1 MIGVHANR
9 CFSGWGVS
17 ACYLRGYHDPDIL
30 FYRGSGALNQEW
42 HWISVTFCCLTHL
55 LHLNYSV
62 DETTQHQS
70 RRGFCTT
77 RDCETL
83 HLSLCIN
90 QVCVRTRVPECK
102 RARVFTQT
110 LIHRISVCMTG
121 PLSHNWPRITGH
133 WVLGTDLGTESC
145 EKPPLVFR
153 ALKPSCALLPL
164 D

>member
-102 RARVFTQT
+102 RASVHTDSDTPHQCLHDRPTESQLAQNHWT
-110 LIHRISVCMTG
+110 LGARNRFGNRELREASSCFQ
-121 PLSHNWPRITGH
+121 
-133 WVLGTDLGTESC
+133 GTEAFLCS
-145 EKPPLVFR
+145 F
-153 ALKPSCALLPL
+153 AA
-164 D
+164 